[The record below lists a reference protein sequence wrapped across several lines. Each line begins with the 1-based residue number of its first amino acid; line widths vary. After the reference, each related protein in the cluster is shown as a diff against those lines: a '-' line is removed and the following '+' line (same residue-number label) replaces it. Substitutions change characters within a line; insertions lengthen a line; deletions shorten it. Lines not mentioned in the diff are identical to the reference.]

1 MGYDRFEGL
10 KAWEALAQLYC
21 VVRQYVNFFQPSL
34 KLLEK
39 ERRGAKVSKKYDSAK
54 TPFQRILL
62 SGQICQAKKD
72 TLNLEYET
80 LDPVSLLAQMEL
92 LQDELWQYSW
102 NKRGQPETEL
112 IVTKEDVIDHGVA
125 RDEEPS
131 IQSRYYRS
139 SKKIDLRSAPRT
151 WRTRKDPFEKTWD
164 EIRLR
169 LELMP
174 ETGGKEL
181 IQWLMSKYPGE
192 YSVGQTRTLQRR
204 IAHWRQEQG
213 SQEEKM
219 RALLTSTTQSSN

>member
-1 MGYDRFEGL
+1 M
-10 KAWEALAQLYC
+10 
-21 VVRQYVNFFQPSL
+21 

-39 ERRGAKVSKKYDSAK
+39 ERRGAKVSKKATMSAK

-62 SGQICQAKKD
+62 SDEICQAKKD
-72 TLNLEYET
+72 TLTLEYET

-102 NKRGQPETEL
+102 NKKGQPETEL
-112 IVTKEDVIDHGVA
+112 IVTKEDVIDHSVA
-125 RDEEPS
+125 CDDESS

-213 SQEEKM
+213 SQEVKM
-219 RALLTSTTQSSN
+219 RALLTSTTQSPLPYSITPAGVQPRLGRGNEDDEIAQPTA